1 MWELILK
8 VVAAIVGVLKPLLLP
23 LAFLFGKRAGKK
35 ERDLEIAAENAELQE
50 TYAEIGVQHVTDE
63 ELDAKLEKGEF

>member
-1 MWELILK
+1 VWDLILRAI
-8 VVAAIVGVLKPLLLP
+8 AAIAGVIKPLLLP
-23 LAFLFGKRAGKK
+23 LAWLFGKRAGKA

-50 TYAEIGVQHVTDE
+50 TYAEIAVQHVTDE